1 MRPERNP
8 LDLNNLPEEYGRDG
22 KQVIEESSAVGC
34 RRKKSGG
41 KDGKDEYGKVYECR
55 FCSLKFCKS
64 QALGGHMNRHRQ
76 ERETETLNRARQLV
90 FSNENLAAQGVP
102 HLGLR
107 DLNLG
112 GSGGQFIPTPAANF
126 HQCGNMGDPSLP
138 YRPVYPPSRFFPGSS
153 STILSPVPPPQ
164 PYLYASTSRVVSSLP
179 VPAQYTPH
187 PVNDYFVG
195 NVLAGNSH
203 PHSNQ
208 DYVLGSAES
217 NYTCIGSP
225 LGHGFPPEDGN
236 VREMGLSASGG
247 GGDGSQ
253 RNQEDGLNWDGSYA
267 GTQQRLD
274 LCSTNQ
280 FQDGL

>member
-22 KQVIEESSAVGC
+22 KQVFEESSAIGC

-112 GSGGQFIPTPAANF
+112 GGQPIPSGSF
-126 HQCGNMGDPSLP
+126 HQSGNLGDPSLP
-138 YRPVYPPSRFFPGSS
+138 YRSVYPSRIFPGSS
-153 STILSPVPPPQ
+153 SAIISSPPPPPQ
-164 PYLYASTSRVVSSLP
+164 PPYLYASTSRVVSFPSH
-179 VPAQYTPH
+179 QYPPH

-195 NVLAGNSH
+195 HVLAGNSH
-203 PHSNQ
+203 RHPNQ
-208 DYVLGSAES
+208 NYVGSAES
-217 NYTCIGSP
+217 NYTCIGAP
-225 LGHGFPPEDGN
+225 LGHGFPPEDGA
-236 VREMGLSASGG
+236 VRGTDLSASGG
-247 GGDGSQ
+247 GGGGDGSL
-253 RNQEDGLNWDGSYA
+253 RNQEDGLNWGRNYA

-274 LCSTNQ
+274 PSSINR
-280 FQDGL
+280 FQDGF